1 MIVPLHNGVFERPL
15 VARLLERLGE
25 PRRFVQAIVGPRQ
38 VGKTT
43 AVLQAR
49 SHLEAAGVPFHYA
62 TGDEPLLPTAVWI
75 DEQWQVARA
84 VSAADEPG
92 VLCLDEVHRIPGW
105 AERVKANWDRDTRE
119 ARALHVVLLGSS
131 PLLVRQRLDESL
143 AGRFET
149 LPATHWSYPEC
160 REAFGWDLDS
170 YVFYGGY
177 PGAAPLAADY
187 PRWRSYVLDS
197 IIEPTVSR
205 DVLSLGRI
213 DKPALLRQLFYLACD
228 YSGQIVSY
236 TKLVGQLQD
245 AGNTTT
251 LAEYLRRLG
260 DAWLV
265 VGLQKYSGR
274 AVRRRGSSPKLLVLN
289 TALQSAVKGL
299 TIDEARADAEHW
311 GRLVETAVGAHLAAT
326 AAGDSTRS
334 LYYWRR
340 GDLEVDYV
348 VEARSTLSAIEVKS
362 GRPRKDDAAGM
373 AAFARLYSPR
383 ESTLVG
389 SGGVPLEVFLSR

>member
-1 MIVPLHNGVFERPL
+1 V
-15 VARLLERLGE
+15 
-25 PRRFVQAIVGPRQ
+25 
-38 VGKTT
+38 
-43 AVLQAR
+43 
-49 SHLEAAGVPFHYA
+49 
-62 TGDEPLLPTAVWI
+62 
-75 DEQWQVARA
+75 
-84 VSAADEPG
+84 
-92 VLCLDEVHRIPGW
+92 
-105 AERVKANWDRDTRE
+105 
-119 ARALHVVLLGSS
+119 LGS
-131 PLLVRQRLDESL
+131 PPPLVRQRLEESL

-160 REAFGWDLDS
+160 HEAFRWDLDA
-170 YVFYGGY
+170 YVFHGGY
-177 PGAAPLAADY
+177 PGAAPLVGDY

-205 DVLSLGRI
+205 DVLSLGRV

-228 YSGQIVSY
+228 HSGQIVSY

-251 LAEYLRRLG
+251 LAEYLKRLA

-299 TIDEARADAEHW
+299 TIDEARADTEHW

-326 AAGDSTRS
+326 AAGDSARA
-334 LYYWRR
+334 LYYWRQ
-340 GDLEVDYV
+340 GDLEVDYI
-348 VEARSTLSAIEVKS
+348 VEARGALSTIEVKS

-373 AAFARLYSPR
+373 AAFARRYSPR